1 MIDYL
6 CMDSEELTLW
16 TEAALAYLSGR
27 GTRTPCTDCP
37 MWFHLQEKAAGR
49 CDSTPGPKLG
59 RKPGPQHRVI
69 CHCKQHR
76 KQREASRRWR
86 EAHPEHA
93 ADATSRQRE
102 RRAHLR
108 SEVEAIRLARAG

>member
-49 CDSTPGPKLG
+49 CNRTPNATGRPPGPH
-59 RKPGPQHRVI
+59 KPDHRGVFEDRR
-69 CHCKQHR
+69 HQ
-76 KQREASRRWR
+76 QWREASLRYKQRRR
-86 EAHPEHA
+86 LEA
-93 ADATSRQRE
+93 T
-102 RRAHLR
+102 
-108 SEVEAIRLARAG
+108 G